1 MIRLNS
7 IRRFEETGVEWLLQQ
22 RPVGLLDSLEE
33 LVTHLGSQ
41 LTREGSKKVF
51 GKGRNKENDEEKDQ
65 PIKQLPV
72 LTRVLGKIIW
82 YVCVCVYLCVY
93 NSCNFNTPGDLIT
106 MSLEL
111 IQRN

>member
-1 MIRLNS
+1 MIYLNS
-7 IRRFEETGVEWLLQQ
+7 ICRFEETGVEWLLQQ

-82 YVCVCVYLCVY
+82 YVGVYVCVCVC
-93 NSCNFNTPGDLIT
+93 
-106 MSLEL
+106 M
-111 IQRN
+111 

>member
-1 MIRLNS
+1 M
-7 IRRFEETGVEWLLQQ
+7 LQQ
-22 RPVGLLDSLEE
+22 RPVGLLDSLEG

-82 YVCVCVYLCVY
+82 YVCVCVCVHACIS
-93 NSCNFNTPGDLIT
+93 NGEEVAISKPW
-106 MSLEL
+106 
-111 IQRN
+111 